1 MADKKSF
8 GSDHYVH
15 ILYIKKFKHEGCKFG
30 DLVTSYYN
38 QENAVYPLFYHWVI
52 AQFFFE
58 TSQKSPNKI
67 NTFLFLLSYIFFN
80 LFCLIQFGSFTLL
93 DYLKL
98 NIVFSVFP
106 FSYSF
111 WNAKN
116 RGLSPRA
123 FGLLLGQ
130 LLTYLLIFYIESP
143 SVFTYLVLFL
153 ISFVTLIGS
162 QFSNQFLIF
171 LSIALSI
178 IMGSFVYLLLPL
190 LSLGFF
196 YLLFPAL
203 TKSFIRGQFY
213 HKYNYAKYLAPVY
226 ILQLRPSIYRDFI
239 YDFWVR
245 LKNFK
250 QDKIKILYYIY
261 TNPLLEL
268 IYGFPFL
275 WISLALLIN
284 EDSGELA
291 TPMWSIILSG
301 LGMFFLT
308 SFRPTRFLG
317 EPQRYVEFVIPL
329 ITIVFVQTTNTL
341 TFTSSVM
348 VSFLFIAL
356 TQSVF
361 YYFRKEGENKFFPI
375 KNFLSNNL
383 NKNDIIVSND
393 SNLIK
398 YLLPNYRVI
407 KTDLTRYY
415 KDKNEFLIYSP
426 KSFSIISVN
435 GLLNF
440 IRDYQANILL
450 LNKSLYSD
458 EEFKFLQEKV
468 SLFKIDAK
476 EDYEIY
482 TLGSC

>member
-1 MADKKSF
+1 MVDKKSF

-15 ILYIKKFKHEGCKFG
+15 MLYIKKFKHEGYKFG

-38 QENAVYPLFYHWVI
+38 QKNAVYPLFYHWVI
-52 AQFFFE
+52 AHFFFE

-67 NTFLFLLSYIFFN
+67 NTFLFLLSYAFFN
-80 LFCLIQFGSFTLL
+80 LFCFTQFESLAIL

-106 FSYSF
+106 FSYAF

-130 LLTYLLIFYIESP
+130 LFTYLLIFHIESP
-143 SVFTYLVLFL
+143 SVFTFLSLLL
-153 ISFVTLIGS
+153 ISFVTLISS
-162 QFSNQFLIF
+162 QFSNQFLIL
-171 LSIALSI
+171 LSVALSI
-178 IMGSFVYLLLPL
+178 ITGSFVYLLLPL
-190 LSLGFF
+190 LSIGFL
-196 YLLFPAL
+196 YLFFPTL
-203 TKSFIRGQFY
+203 TKSFIRGQYY

-239 YDFWVR
+239 YDFWAR

-250 QDKIKILYYIY
+250 QDKIKTLYYVY

-275 WISLALLIN
+275 WICLALLIN
-284 EDSGELA
+284 NDTAELN
-291 TPMWSIILSG
+291 TPMWSIILSS
-301 LGMFFLT
+301 LGVFFLT

-329 ITIVFVQTTNTL
+329 ITIAFVQMTNTYI
-341 TFTSSVM
+341 FASSVM
-348 VSFLFIAL
+348 VSFLFIFL

-361 YYFRKEGENKFFPI
+361 YYFRKEGENKFYPI
-375 KNFLSNNL
+375 KNFLLNNL
-383 NKNDIIVSND
+383 HKKDIIVSND

-415 KDKNEFLIYSP
+415 KDRNDFLIYNP
-426 KSFSIISVN
+426 KSFSIISVQ
-435 GLLNF
+435 GLLKF
-440 IRDYQANILL
+440 IQDYQANILL

-458 EEFKFLQEKV
+458 EEFKFLKENV
-468 SLFKIDAK
+468 SLVKIDAK

-482 TLGSC
+482 KLG